1 MKWLRKWINPSN
13 HTAVFVNYE
22 YWYYS
27 YQKVFHIKPN
37 PAAWKA
43 ELDQQYHISDFF
55 IFGNFSAFGIQ
66 NELEKLHKI
75 TASVI
80 DTDNQSRH
88 KNMAEFVM
96 LDHIYQVALTRKDIQ
111 TYILFTGN
119 EHFAPVINYLNHKL
133 HKTVLIYGVE
143 DAVDQGLLCTVNK
156 IEYLPASEERFQRY
170 YGMIVKDMEYV
181 STRIDIVPTF
191 RGIVK
196 AVSLHY
202 QIEEEQIAAA
212 LAQMLEKGYLYQKDS
227 PVSFNQRVRI
237 VYANWDLL
245 VQDGY
250 VSF

>member
-1 MKWLRKWINPSN
+1 MKWLRKWINSSK
-13 HTAVFVNYE
+13 HTAVFVDYG

-27 YQKVFHIKPN
+27 YQKGFHIKPN
-37 PAAWKA
+37 PAAWKV
-43 ELDQQYHISDFF
+43 ELDQQYHISDFL

-75 TASVI
+75 TDAVI
-80 DTDNQSRH
+80 DTNNQSSH
-88 KNMAEFVM
+88 KNMTEFVM
-96 LDHIYQVALTRKDIQ
+96 LDHIYQAALTRKDIQ
-111 TYILFTGN
+111 TFILFTGN
-119 EHFAPVINYLNHKL
+119 EYFTSVINYLLHKL

-143 DAVDQGLLCTVNK
+143 EAVDKGLISTVGRV
-156 IEYLPASEERFQRY
+156 EYLPTCEERFRRY
-170 YGMIVKDMEYV
+170 YEMIVKDLEYV
-181 STRIDIVPTF
+181 GSRIDIVPTF

-237 VYANWDLL
+237 VCANWDLL